1 MIVGSFG
8 RHVVETAHDHE
19 DADML
24 RQVHR
29 EGRRPP
35 GIIAAAVRELT
46 A

>member
-8 RHVVETAHDHE
+8 HHVVETVHDHE

-29 EGRRPP
+29 GSRRPP
-35 GIIAAAVRELT
+35 GIIAAAVREWT